1 MNLNSPNDDLK
12 EILKH
17 FNRITGLRMTV
28 FDTEKKIIA
37 EYPSSHCSFCSYINS
52 FPYGKTEC
60 EKSNW
65 HAFSICEQKQQAYIY
80 KCHLG
85 LLEVVLPLV
94 QNDKVIG
101 FAMFGQITNEKNS
114 DEIKNRLIE
123 FSESVDIDFET
134 AIKYSSNIKYHSP
147 NLINAEINILQI
159 CCTYILSQHL
169 VPYKKT
175 LYDKI
180 MDYIQNTDLKNI
192 KITTLCKKLN
202 VSRTL
207 VYTTFSKHNSIGIAQ
222 YIRDLK
228 IKKAILLL
236 NDGQLSIKEIA
247 YETGFIDSNHFIKV
261 FKSYYDI
268 TPKEYQKQNN

>member
-1 MNLNSPNDDLK
+1 M
-12 EILKH
+12 
-17 FNRITGLRMTV
+17 
-28 FDTEKKIIA
+28 
-37 EYPSSHCSFCSYINS
+37 
-52 FPYGKTEC
+52 
-60 EKSNW
+60 
-65 HAFSICEQKQQAYIY
+65 
-80 KCHLG
+80 G

-114 DEIKNRLIE
+114 EEIANKIIE
-123 FSESVDIDFET
+123 LSKTIEIDIEI
-134 AIKYSSNIKYHSP
+134 ANKYASNIKYHSY

-159 CCTYILSQHL
+159 CCTYILAQHL

-180 MDYIQNTDLKNI
+180 MDYINNTDLKNL
-192 KITTLCKKLN
+192 KISTLCKDLN

-207 VYTTFSKHNSIGIAQ
+207 IYTAFSKHNSIGIAQ

-247 YETGFIDSNHFIKV
+247 YKTGFIDSNHFIKV
-261 FKSYYDI
+261 FKSYYNI
-268 TPKEYQKQNN
+268 TPKEYQKQKN